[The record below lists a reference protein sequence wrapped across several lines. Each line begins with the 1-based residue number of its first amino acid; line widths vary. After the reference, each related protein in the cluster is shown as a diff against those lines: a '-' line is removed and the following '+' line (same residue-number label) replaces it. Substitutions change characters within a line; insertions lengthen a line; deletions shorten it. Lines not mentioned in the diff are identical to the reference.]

1 MRFESESSGENIPL
15 LSDKE
20 KLPSDSNSNLQDGSI
35 PGAVFNVST
44 TMIGA
49 GIMSIPATI
58 KVLGIVPGFLVIVL
72 VAIITD
78 ITVEFMLR
86 YSACDQSITYAGMV
100 SESYGKLGSLA
111 AKICIII
118 TNLGV
123 LVIYFI
129 ILGDVLC
136 GSASKGVDQVHA
148 GVLQEWLGFH
158 WWTSRP
164 FALFIFSFFLI
175 LPFLLYRR
183 IDSLR
188 YSSGVSILLA
198 LVFVAISSS
207 MAFYALWSGESQ
219 SLRLFPDFSKVSFLD
234 IITTIPIFVTG
245 FGFHPYVHPIRAELR
260 EAGDMK
266 MAVRYSLIICVAIY
280 FATGFFGYLL
290 FGDSIMTDMLVNFD
304 QSSNTHAGRLLNDIV
319 RLSYAVHLALVFP
332 VINFSMRLNIDELLF
347 SNDDNKPELASDTPR
362 FMGLTL
368 SLFAVTYVVAVAIPN
383 IWYFFQFLGSTT
395 IVTLAFIVPPAIIL
409 RDKHGIA
416 TTKDRVL
423 AAVVAILAA
432 VTSGIAIWTNLHT

>member
-1 MRFESESSGENIPL
+1 MRVDAESSGDNIPL
-15 LSDKE
+15 VADTE
-20 KLPSDSNSNLQDGSI
+20 KSPADSNSQDGSI

-72 VAIITD
+72 VAMVTD

-86 YSACDQSITYAGMV
+86 YSGSDKSITYAGMV

-111 AKICIII
+111 VKICVII

-136 GSASKGVDQVHA
+136 GRASKGVDQVHA
-148 GVLQEWLGFH
+148 GVVQEWFGFH

-164 FALFIFSFFLI
+164 CALLLFSLFLI
-175 LPFLLYRR
+175 LPFLLLRR

-207 MAFYALWSGESQ
+207 MAFYALWSGKSQ
-219 SLRLFPDFSKVSFLD
+219 SLRIFPDFSQVSVLD
-234 IITTIPIFVTG
+234 IITTIPVFVTG

-266 MAVRYSLIICVAIY
+266 VAVRYSLIICVAVY

-304 QSSNTHAGRLLNDIV
+304 QSSNTHAGRLLNDVV
-319 RLSYAVHLALVFP
+319 RLSYALHLALVFP
-332 VINFSMRLNIDELLF
+332 VINFTLRLNIDELLF
-347 SNDDNKPELASDTPR
+347 SHDNNKPELASNTPR
-362 FMGLTL
+362 FLGLTL
-368 SLFAVTYVVAVAIPN
+368 SLFAFTYAVAVAIPN

-395 IVTLAFIVPPAIIL
+395 IVSVSFIVPPALIL
-409 RDKHGIA
+409 RDIYGIA

-423 AAVVAILAA
+423 AIVVAMLAV
-432 VTSGIAIWTNLHT
+432 VTSGVAIWTNLYT

>member
-1 MRFESESSGENIPL
+1 MRVESESSGDNIPL
-15 LSDKE
+15 LADTE
-20 KLPSDSNSNLQDGSI
+20 KSPVDSNSRDGSI

-72 VAIITD
+72 VALVTD

-86 YSACDQSITYAGMV
+86 YSGSDKSITYAGMV

-111 AKICIII
+111 VKICVII

-129 ILGDVLC
+129 ILDVLC
-136 GSASKGVDQVHA
+136 GRASKGVDQVHA
-148 GVLQEWLGFH
+148 GVVQEWLGFH

-164 FALFIFSFFLI
+164 FALLLFSVFLI
-175 LPFLLYRR
+175 LPFLLLRR
-183 IDSLR
+183 MDSLS
-188 YSSGVSILLA
+188 YSSGISILLA

-219 SLRLFPDFSKVSFLD
+219 SLRIFPDFSQFSVLD
-234 IITTIPIFVTG
+234 IVTTIPVFVTG

-260 EAGDMK
+260 EAGDMRV
-266 MAVRYSLIICVAIY
+266 AVRYSLIICVAIY

-304 QSSNTHAGRLLNDIV
+304 QSSNTHAGRLLNDVV
-319 RLSYAVHLALVFP
+319 RLSYALHLALVFP
-332 VINFSMRLNIDELLF
+332 VINFTLRLNIDELLF
-347 SNDDNKPELASDTPR
+347 SQDDNKPELASNTPR
-362 FMGLTL
+362 FLGLTL
-368 SLFAVTYVVAVAIPN
+368 SLFAFTYALAVAIPN

-395 IVTLAFIVPPAIIL
+395 IVSLAFIVPPAIIL
-409 RDKHGIA
+409 RDIYGIA

-423 AAVVAILAA
+423 AIVVALLAV
-432 VTSGIAIWTNLHT
+432 VTSGVAIWTNLYT